1 MRISSYKYAYL
12 RSGCVRVGAYNLILI
27 FASFIMLPGRGPGPG
42 PVLCID
48 DSWKARNI
56 ESGAPF

>member
-1 MRISSYKYAYL
+1 MRTYVVVVFVQARI
-12 RSGCVRVGAYNLILI
+12 
-27 FASFIMLPGRGPGPG
+27 IMLPGHGPDPG
-42 PVLCID
+42 PVLHID